1 MNIIKTKCLYDKLTK
16 YKNAE
21 NQIKAWVNDFTNN
34 DYSTPNEIKAKY
46 NSADFVGNSTV
57 IFNIKGN
64 DYRLIVRIRYQ
75 FKRVYFIW
83 FGTHSEYDKLT
94 DIANLKFKS

>member
-1 MNIIKTKCLYDKLTK
+1 MNIIKTSNLYNKLPKDKD
-16 YKNAE
+16 AE
-21 NQIKAWVNDFTNN
+21 NQIKAWVKDFTKN

-46 NSADFVGNSTV
+46 NSADFVGDNTV
-57 IFNIKGN
+57 VFNIKGN

-75 FKRVYFIW
+75 CKRVYFIW

-94 DIANLKFKS
+94 DIENLKFES